1 MRDWRTYPRLTDDQ
15 LRGISCPTLFIAG
28 EYDQFAPEEEL
39 KRVTRLIPNS
49 RYVVVP
55 GGSHRP
61 HMSRENPVFVNDTI
75 LQFLEI
81 QS

>member
-1 MRDWRTYPRLTDDQ
+1 MNYLQSIVLKSGIYFVSQIMKHVEFLRQKIKDWRTYPRLTDDQ

-49 RYVVVP
+49 RYV
-55 GGSHRP
+55 
-61 HMSRENPVFVNDTI
+61 
-75 LQFLEI
+75 
-81 QS
+81 